1 MQSGAGRPRF
11 SQWRLIGGALHSL
24 RRWFVWAAREALL
37 KGTGKGYSP
46 WTIAEVVGHSKA
58 GVGLEMT
65 MSRYSGDKSLQA
77 KAAGNPPVAAACT
90 GGSGRR

>member
-1 MQSGAGRPRF
+1 LVTILSFCTSTA
-11 SQWRLIGGALHSL
+11 L

-65 MSRYSGDKSLQA
+65 MSRYSGDESLEA
-77 KAAGNPPVAAACT
+77 KAAVVGAVRLPRIEV
-90 GGSGRR
+90 